1 MNGFYVYINRATIE
15 VTEFQSHLDIVIED
29 LSLGWSRRQSYQ
41 HVTCAKV
48 DLSNPLGTVGFSRV
62 RVSRLS
68 AFIRSRK
75 EPSTIRTSDTFY
87 YAESVTLLRHEVN
100 DKPTRLTL
108 VVMTQEQDKAE
119 GATPHV
125 FSVTDGFQPN

>member
-1 MNGFYVYINRATIE
+1 MECYIESYWLFFWYCHLVDRCMNGFYVCINRATIE

-29 LSLGWSRRQSYQ
+29 LSLGWSRPQSYQ

-68 AFIRSRK
+68 AFIPQERNHQPSERQIRSITPK
-75 EPSTIRTSDTFY
+75 ALPSVDM
-87 YAESVTLLRHEVN
+87 N
-100 DKPTRLTL
+100 
-108 VVMTQEQDKAE
+108 
-119 GATPHV
+119 
-125 FSVTDGFQPN
+125 